1 MSKQPKSTPGAD
13 PHKVI
18 EERVIR
24 VLNDEIRPVIQQDG
38 GDITYVGMDGY
49 KVQVQLQGACVGCPG
64 SIYTLQM
71 GVERYIKK
79 MIPEVEA
86 VVAV

>member
-1 MSKQPKSTPGAD
+1 MNEQPKSAPGTD
-13 PHKVI
+13 PALSL

-24 VLNDEIRPVIQQDG
+24 ILNEEIRPVIQQDG
-38 GDITYVGMDGY
+38 GDIAYVGMDGN

-79 MIPEVEA
+79 LIPEIEA